1 MAFEQ
6 RARYRKERRKG
17 YSGENFTKP
26 HSFFFGRGMALTHF
40 LAWEGTEQQVWALR
54 QPCALLGILY
64 GENELH
70 AVAKCIG
77 ETAGGLSIEKGVWSS
92 ADFLM
97 FLEFYFSFFSYE
109 VAGPWGFTTS
119 RSTLSLN
126 QLKPTDILIILNLVV
141 CRGVIHDCCVT
152 QLSSTG
158 LLTNHWT
165 DFWDSREF

>member
-1 MAFEQ
+1 MQWQNALEKLLV
-6 RARYRKERRKG
+6 ASVLK
-17 YSGENFTKP
+17 
-26 HSFFFGRGMALTHF
+26 RGCD
-40 LAWEGTEQQVWALR
+40 QVL
-54 QPCALLGILY
+54 I
-64 GENELH
+64 
-70 AVAKCIG
+70 
-77 ETAGGLSIEKGVWSS
+77 
-92 ADFLM
+92 FLM

-158 LLTNHWT
+158 LLTNH
-165 DFWDSREF
+165 